1 MSSARACVTFLA
13 VLLVALATA
22 PLALASA
29 RITDASA
36 RVDESQRD
44 GYAQEAFTLTVS
56 KGAQPIK
63 SLDLGPPSGLQ
74 YGPVGKGLQITTAGK
89 PVGHTAKHYENAIAI
104 SFRHPVMSV
113 RIQISSPA
121 IHNCAAGAVWP
132 DGAVG
137 ATGRDAG
144 QGTIEPSA
152 VTVRFIKVSPP
163 GWWHPSRSA
172 QNAVC

>member
-1 MSSARACVTFLA
+1 MASLS
-13 VLLVALATA
+13 VLLVALATS
-22 PLALASA
+22 PLARASA
-29 RITDASA
+29 RITNASA
-36 RVDESQRD
+36 HVDESQQD

-74 YGPVGKGLQITTAGK
+74 YGPVGTGLQITSAGK
-89 PVGHTAKHYENAIAI
+89 PVGHTAKHYENDIAV

-121 IHNCAAGAVWP
+121 IHNCTAGAVWP
-132 DGAVG
+132 VGAVG
-137 ATGRDAG
+137 ATGLDAG
-144 QGTIEPSA
+144 QGTIEPRA
-152 VTVRFIKVSPP
+152 VTVRFIKVSSP

-172 QNAVC
+172 QQAVC

>member
-1 MSSARACVTFLA
+1 MSSARVWATCLA
-13 VLLVALATA
+13 VLLVALATS
-22 PLALASA
+22 PLAIASA

-56 KGAQPIK
+56 KGAQPIE
-63 SLDLGPPSGLQ
+63 SLNLGPPSGLQ
-74 YGPVGKGLQITTAGK
+74 YGPVGQGLQVTSAGK
-89 PVGHTAKHYENAIAI
+89 PVAHTAKHYQNTIAV

-132 DGAVG
+132 VGAVG
-137 ATGRDAG
+137 ATGLDAG
-144 QGTIEPSA
+144 HGTIEPSA
-152 VTVRFIKVSPP
+152 VTVRFIKVSSP